1 MFQSPCEYEKTK
13 EYTEKALAIRK
24 ETGDIKGEA
33 TDYGNLGS
41 LFHSLC
47 EYENAKKYTEKAL
60 ATRKEIVDRK
70 GEMTLDTKWHKPQ
83 QMKVVFNTFMR
94 MHMQSD
100 FTRSATQGQPV

>member
-1 MFQSPCEYEKTK
+1 MFQ
-13 EYTEKALAIRK
+13 
-24 ETGDIKGEA
+24 
-33 TDYGNLGS
+33 
-41 LFHSLC
+41 SLC
-47 EYENAKKYTEKAL
+47 EYEKAKKYTEKAL
-60 ATRKEIVDRK
+60 GIRKEIGDREGEAADYGNLGTLFQSLCEYEKAKKNTEKALGIRKEIGDRK

>member
-1 MFQSPCEYEKTK
+1 MFQSLGEYGKAK
-13 EYTEKALAIRK
+13 EYTKKATAIRK
-24 ETGDIKGEA
+24 VTGDRKGEA
-33 TDYGNLGS
+33 ADYGNLGS

-47 EYENAKKYTEKAL
+47 EYENAKKYIEKAL
-60 ATRKEIVDRK
+60 AIRKEIGDRK

-100 FTRSATQGQPV
+100 FT